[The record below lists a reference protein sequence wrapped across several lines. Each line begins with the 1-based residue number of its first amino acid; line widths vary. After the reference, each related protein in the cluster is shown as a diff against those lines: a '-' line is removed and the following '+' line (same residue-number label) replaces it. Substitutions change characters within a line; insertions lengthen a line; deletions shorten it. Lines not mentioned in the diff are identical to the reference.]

1 MFHELGVS
9 VLLITCKITWENAA
23 VRVIHTLDDRVL
35 ACVSFSHELKLMINF
50 ACQKLRMYMSLADN
64 VGKYKLFRT
73 VYRKAVC

>member
-1 MFHELGVS
+1 M
-9 VLLITCKITWENAA
+9 LITCKITWENAA

-64 VGKYKLFRT
+64 MNILERSVSYVIT
-73 VYRKAVC
+73 QI